1 MQVAG
6 GDAVGLADVFKGDR
20 PVVIDGHWGPL
31 LHACCWFKD
40 DKDLTH
46 LPRQKPEENKGSP
59 NWKGPGLLQ
68 PWDVLALMV
77 PKQLCLWVFLSLP
90 PPGQDPGILECRGQP
105 G

>member
-1 MQVAG
+1 M
-6 GDAVGLADVFKGDR
+6 GLADVFKGDR